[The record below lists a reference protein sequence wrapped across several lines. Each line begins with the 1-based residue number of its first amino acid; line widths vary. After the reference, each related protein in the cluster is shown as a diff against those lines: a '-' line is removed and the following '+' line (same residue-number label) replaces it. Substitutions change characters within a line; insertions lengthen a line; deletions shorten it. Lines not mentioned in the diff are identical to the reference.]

1 MKTAVRDDARSGTHS
16 RSTRWGVRSAIYV
29 TSGLD
34 LGITCVPL
42 ARCLPTA
49 DTNSPDTAIVIPSG
63 DIKGCAVSFFP
74 LPDSSPHPSSFITT
88 VDSLRFGIEGEFS
101 LAPRDG
107 KGCGGK
113 TKASANRAR
122 GEHQNKRRRR
132 GHGCTLTSMQATRIL
147 MIRLSGV
154 RICPGNPQQTV

>member
-1 MKTAVRDDARSGTHS
+1 MRPAFRDDARSGTHS

-42 ARCLPTA
+42 AGCLPTA
-49 DTNSPDTAIVIPSG
+49 DTNSPDTAIVTPSE

-88 VDSLRFGIEGEFS
+88 VDVLRFGIEGEFS

-107 KGCGGK
+107 KGK
-113 TKASANRAR
+113 TQASANRVC

-132 GHGCTLTSMQATRIL
+132 GHGCTLTSKQATRIL

-154 RICPGNPQQTV
+154 RICPGNPQQIV